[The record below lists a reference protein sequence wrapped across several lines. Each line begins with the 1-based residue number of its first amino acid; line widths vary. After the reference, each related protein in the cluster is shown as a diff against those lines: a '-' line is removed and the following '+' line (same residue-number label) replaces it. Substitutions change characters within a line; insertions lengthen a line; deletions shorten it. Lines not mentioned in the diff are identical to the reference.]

1 MEPVA
6 DPAEPSP
13 RAPLRIAQ
21 AEKIPAASP
30 ALRHNHL
37 LRLSADQLHFTNVKP
52 NVIYTRRVEVTNPL
66 PAPVEVTVRT
76 GAPDRYSVEPS
87 TLALG
92 PHATSTVEVRC
103 RLTSLPAPRRAG
115 GAGGAGG
122 GSSYKDTFTL
132 KSSFG
137 VQRFFAILT
146 PSDGSNPVESSPCV
160 GAPPAGVGDGGG
172 SAAARCAACA
182 TACAG
187 GGAALVG
194 ESASAEAWAE
204 RAAIEQA
211 LQQTIAVQA
220 QQLTDQAA
228 LLALSEQRTAD
239 EVAHATASACDLAA
253 AALATAASRR
263 GEAGGVGAMTNPL
276 DPEGEHF
283 PRAPAGGDGDDGDG
297 DDGDGDDGDGGD
309 GDDGDGGRR
318 ASVLDQLHVLES
330 ANASLQHEVAA
341 TAAELAASQQ
351 SLHSLNATHHDLLSR
366 GDAPAE
372 VCRVIERMHAED
384 ETKSARVLAVLHA
397 KDAEI
402 GGLCEENDA
411 LRAQLD
417 ACEARLAEAQA
428 KGALGA
434 QQAEGLLRERSE
446 TASALVQANEQIV
459 ALHKQVENWVA
470 SNPRGAPRSSLPP
483 HM

>member
-1 MEPVA
+1 
-6 DPAEPSP
+6 
-13 RAPLRIAQ
+13 
-21 AEKIPAASP
+21 
-30 ALRHNHL
+30 
-37 LRLSADQLHFTNVKP
+37 
-52 NVIYTRRVEVTNPL
+52 
-66 PAPVEVTVRT
+66 
-76 GAPDRYSVEPS
+76 
-87 TLALG
+87 
-92 PHATSTVEVRC
+92 
-103 RLTSLPAPRRAG
+103 
-115 GAGGAGG
+115 
-122 GSSYKDTFTL
+122 
-132 KSSFG
+132 
-137 VQRFFAILT
+137 
-146 PSDGSNPVESSPCV
+146 
-160 GAPPAGVGDGGG
+160 
-172 SAAARCAACA
+172 
-182 TACAG
+182 
-187 GGAALVG
+187 
-194 ESASAEAWAE
+194 
-204 RAAIEQA
+204 
-211 LQQTIAVQA
+211 
-220 QQLTDQAA
+220 
-228 LLALSEQRTAD
+228 
-239 EVAHATASACDLAA
+239 
-253 AALATAASRR
+253 
-263 GEAGGVGAMTNPL
+263 MTNPL

-297 DDGDGDDGDGGD
+297 DDGG

-459 ALHKQVENWVA
+459 ALRKQVENWVA